1 MGRKN
6 GRSLNPADAHRKEM
20 RKKELKK
27 ARLLQLKYQ
36 IFNF

>member
-6 GRSLNPADAHRKEM
+6 GRSLNPADAHRKEQ

-27 ARLLQLKYQ
+27 ARD
-36 IFNF
+36 IIA